1 MQQTTSK
8 QLYAYWDRVRN
19 ERPAPRRFEIE
30 PARIAPL
37 LPETFIAA
45 CDGPFSYRFRLAG
58 TRICEQFG
66 RELRG
71 ADLLGLFE
79 ATDRHVFSSLL
90 RHVVSDAAVGHLLFN
105 ADSDANR
112 RASFEL
118 LVMPLIHT
126 GTAINRLL
134 GPISAIEPPFWL
146 GSAPLIRLELADM
159 HLIWPDGDPS
169 PAKAPS
175 ARTASAAE
183 LVTLARKRFRVFE
196 GGAG

>member
-1 MQQTTSK
+1 MQQTSR
-8 QLYAYWDRVRN
+8 QLYAYWNRVRN
-19 ERPAPRRFEIE
+19 GRAAPRRFEIE

-37 LPETFIAA
+37 LPETFIAE
-45 CDGPFSYRFRLAG
+45 CEGPFSYRFRLAG

-79 ATDRHVFSSLL
+79 AKDRHVFSSLL
-90 RHVVSDAAVGHLLFN
+90 RHVISDAAVGQLLFA

-134 GPISAIEPPFWL
+134 GAISAIEPPFWL

-159 HLIWPDGDPS
+159 HLIWPDGDPRPAS
-169 PAKAPS
+169 SAGAATPAKP
-175 ARTASAAE
+175 
-183 LVTLARKRFRVFE
+183 VGGKRFRVFE